1 MNIYFYFSLLFS
13 TICFSYSDGRL
24 VFLYTHFRHGPRGP
38 TQLNDDYIDRF
49 GEKWTNLGELTLVG
63 ERMLYLLGIRNRKKY
78 IEEEGFLSEKFNPHE
93 MLIYSMDKNRAI
105 LSCYSILQGLY
116 PQRVNLGETL
126 TPKQE
131 ENAYPPILEE
141 KEVKDPYIEQAIK
154 ELKGS
159 ALPHSMMLAPTRMI
173 HQKDI
178 KMGIYKIGDCVEKI
192 NNFTENNLKIKELK
206 EETEKFNE
214 VYSEKLNKYFNRENP
229 KFSTKEL
236 KKICSEFLSD
246 HTDNREMLDFKEKT
260 KIDFD
265 VLKKDCLQFYKL
277 YYFYGYYSDNEKLLP
292 HVESS
297 KIMREILFYMKR
309 RLDADISEINEDLNY
324 KDYSRPKLILISGHD
339 VAVACN
345 LVILIKALDLNM
357 TTKFHFP
364 RYASQIALEVRTKS
378 KKCKNYSD
386 YFIEGYFD
394 NTEIFNVK
402 VDEFINKVEKEIWTD
417 QQVDEYCGFYEKNN
431 DNKEKNV
438 YKVIMIIFICLF
450 VSCLLIIIFL
460 VYKIYSSNHSKD
472 LKQKIDDIDEI
483 IS

>member
-236 KKICSEFLSD
+236 KK
-246 HTDNREMLDFKEKT
+246 
-260 KIDFD
+260 
-265 VLKKDCLQFYKL
+265 
-277 YYFYGYYSDNEKLLP
+277 
-292 HVESS
+292 
-297 KIMREILFYMKR
+297 
-309 RLDADISEINEDLNY
+309 
-324 KDYSRPKLILISGHD
+324 
-339 VAVACN
+339 
-345 LVILIKALDLNM
+345 
-357 TTKFHFP
+357 
-364 RYASQIALEVRTKS
+364 
-378 KKCKNYSD
+378 
-386 YFIEGYFD
+386 
-394 NTEIFNVK
+394 
-402 VDEFINKVEKEIWTD
+402 
-417 QQVDEYCGFYEKNN
+417 
-431 DNKEKNV
+431 
-438 YKVIMIIFICLF
+438 F
-450 VSCLLIIIFL
+450 VVNF
-460 VYKIYSSNHSKD
+460 
-472 LKQKIDDIDEI
+472 
-483 IS
+483 